1 MAVLAS
7 ARGKNA
13 KKVKKKD
20 SNLVVIICPG
30 YRNL

>member
-7 ARGKNA
+7 ARGNNA

-20 SNLVVIICPG
+20 SKPSGNYMPRLS
-30 YRNL
+30 